1 MCPSGAE
8 CPGRNILIPLANNWI
23 EAEDRSKVSD
33 APQPDPSQV
42 EVRVYRCPLNACR
55 ANGECETG
63 RDGPMCSLCKD
74 GWSPSGQSPAQPPSL
89 CQRTAA
95 DACAVDL
102 GSVLWVCVSVCVL
115 WGVAG
120 NRCRDCE
127 SFGSKTDRD
136 VALGIFLG
144 LFAIFYYAASWSPFF
159 AHDPPGANEVEED
172 DGPSPICGS
181 MMLGKAYYHVRTLF
195 ADFIVWFFDT
205 FPGITDYLKIL
216 ISFWQVQ

>member
-1 MCPSGAE
+1 MLTVVVCPSGAE

-74 GWSPSGQSPAQPPSL
+74 GWSPS
-89 CQRTAA
+89 
-95 DACAVDL
+95 
-102 GSVLWVCVSVCVL
+102 
-115 WGVAG
+115 G

-216 ISFWQVQ
+216 ISFWQRVQAAFPLSARRSALRLA